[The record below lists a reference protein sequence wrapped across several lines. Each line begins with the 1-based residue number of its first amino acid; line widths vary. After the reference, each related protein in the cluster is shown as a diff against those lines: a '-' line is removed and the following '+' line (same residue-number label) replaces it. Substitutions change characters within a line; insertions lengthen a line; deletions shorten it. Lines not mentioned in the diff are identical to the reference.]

1 MFRCQCADY
10 LVKGNICKH
19 IHALS
24 RYMLQPEEN
33 NEGHYR
39 QEGAEVRQNLTKYD
53 CEKNLEKQDDSN
65 DSQNELVTLRKFMT
79 NEANDNTFA
88 MLKKRTEKA
97 VLEFLSEVQICTAF
111 DTESLN
117 YTLKQVNAA

>member
-10 LVKGNICKH
+10 LVKGNICTH

-24 RYMLQPEEN
+24 RYMLQSEEN
-33 NEGHYR
+33 NEGQYR

-53 CEKNLEKQDDSN
+53 CEKNLEKQDDSD
-65 DSQNELVTLRKFMT
+65 DSKNELVTLRKFMA
-79 NEANDNTFA
+79 NEANDDTFA

-97 VLEFLSEVQICTAF
+97 VLEFLSEVKTYCI
-111 DTESLN
+111 
-117 YTLKQVNAA
+117 